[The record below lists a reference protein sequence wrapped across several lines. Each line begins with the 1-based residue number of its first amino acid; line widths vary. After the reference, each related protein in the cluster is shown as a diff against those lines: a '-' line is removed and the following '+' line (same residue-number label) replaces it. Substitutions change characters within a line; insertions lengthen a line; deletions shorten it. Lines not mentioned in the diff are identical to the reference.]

1 VPYLSFLV
9 CCIVWGGSFILMDR
23 AALAFGPLDIAIGR
37 MALGALVVAAYCQL
51 TGRWIKIT
59 GRDYVHLVTVSFF
72 ANVWPYVVQPCV
84 MRQAGEHAFFGMF
97 MAFVPLTTIVASIP
111 MLGALPTPR
120 QLVGVLGGLACM
132 MMVMW
137 DGSHRGIPLTLL
149 ALSVSVP
156 ISYAVGNTYIKWK
169 LDHLSAA
176 PLTAVFLAIGAL
188 MLVPLRL
195 APTAVNLL
203 RLEPPTSPHDAPL
216 AFGALLIL
224 GVGGTGLCILLFV
237 QMVKTR
243 GPLFAGM
250 VTYIIPLVA
259 LLWGQV
265 DHERLSALQVAA
277 MAGVLAMVALV
288 QWRPARP
295 VDLVEMTPTAEPP
308 A

>member
-1 VPYLSFLV
+1 VPYLSFLL
-9 CCIVWGGSFILMDR
+9 CCFVWGGSFILMDR

-37 MALGALVVAAYCQL
+37 MAFGAVVVATFCQF
-51 TGRWIKIT
+51 TGRWVKVR
-59 GRDYVHLVTVSFF
+59 GRDWLNLFLAAFF
-72 ANVWPYVVQPCV
+72 ANVWPYVVQPYA

-111 MLGALPTPR
+111 MLGAFPTPR

-132 MMVMW
+132 IMVMW
-137 DGSHRGIPLTLL
+137 DGSHRGMPLTLL

-156 ISYAVGNTYIKWK
+156 VCYATGNTYIKWK
-169 LDHLSAA
+169 LEHLPAA
-176 PLTAVFLAIGAL
+176 PLTAIFLAVGAL
-188 MLVPLRL
+188 MLVPLRMAPGL
-195 APTAVNLL
+195 AD
-203 RLEPPTSPHDAPL
+203 RLHLGAPL
-216 AFGALLIL
+216 APQDFPLALGSLLIL
-224 GVGGTGLCILLFV
+224 GIGGTGICILIFV

-250 VTYIIPLVA
+250 VTYIIPLIA

-265 DHERLSALQVAA
+265 DDERLRPLQVAA

-295 VDLVEMTPTAEPP
+295 IDVVEMTPTAEPP

>member
-1 VPYLSFLV
+1 VPYLSFLL
-9 CCIVWGGSFILMDR
+9 CCFVWGGSFILMDR

-37 MALGALVVAAYCQL
+37 MAFGAVVVATFCQF
-51 TGRWIKIT
+51 TGRWVKVR
-59 GRDYVHLVTVSFF
+59 GRDWLNLFLAAFF
-72 ANVWPYVVQPCV
+72 ANVWPYVVQPYA

-111 MLGALPTPR
+111 MLGAFPTPR

-132 MMVMW
+132 IMVMW
-137 DGSHRGIPLTLL
+137 DGSHRGMPLALL

-156 ISYAVGNTYIKWK
+156 VCYATGNTYIKWK
-169 LDHLSAA
+169 LEHLPAA
-176 PLTAVFLAIGAL
+176 PLTAIFLAVGAL

-195 APTAVNLL
+195 APGFAD
-203 RLEPPTSPHDAPL
+203 RLHLGAPL
-216 AFGALLIL
+216 APQDFPLALGSLLIL
-224 GVGGTGLCILLFV
+224 GIGGTGICILIFV

-250 VTYIIPLVA
+250 VTYIIPLIA

-265 DHERLSALQVAA
+265 DDERLSPLQVAA

-295 VDLVEMTPTAEPP
+295 IDVVEMTPTAEPP